1 MSKFTAG
8 PWEAAVSDTHD
19 KRLAV
24 WADGGMAGAT
34 QVAILPPEF
43 SSTKANA
50 HLIASAPDMF
60 RDLNEAANL
69 IDFLSVHLEGRMG
82 EGALMDMQV
91 KAESWRETLAKAE
104 GKS

>member
-8 PWEAAVSDTHD
+8 EWRIGVHPTDSSPFAVVESDSQYICQT
-19 KRLAV
+19 V
-24 WADGGMAGAT
+24 GGND
-34 QVAILPPEF
+34 L
-43 SSTKANA
+43 ANA